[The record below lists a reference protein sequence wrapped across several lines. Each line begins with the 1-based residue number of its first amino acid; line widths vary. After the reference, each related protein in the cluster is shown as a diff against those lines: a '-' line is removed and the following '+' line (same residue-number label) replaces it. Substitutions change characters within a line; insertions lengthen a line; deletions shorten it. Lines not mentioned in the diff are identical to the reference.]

1 MRDRYTRVL
10 LAIVAIGYVGVGAWA
25 ALAPQSFYDNFPG
38 GGRQWVSVDGPF
50 NEHLVRDVGT
60 LNLALAAV
68 TIAALVRPGR
78 YLVQVVAAATLV
90 YSAPHFLYHLFHLDL
105 LDTSD
110 QVAQVMSLSITVI
123 APILLLAHTWRTN
136 QQVRTSQDE
145 RPAWR

>member
-25 ALAPQSFYDNFPG
+25 ALAPRSFYDNFPG
-38 GGRQWVSVDGPF
+38 GGRHWVSVDGPF

-110 QVAQVMSLSITVI
+110 QVAQVVSLSITVI
-123 APILLLAHTWRTN
+123 APVLLLAHTWRAN
-136 QQVRTSQDE
+136 QQARTSQDE

>member
-25 ALAPQSFYDNFPG
+25 ALAPRSFYDNFPG
-38 GGRQWVSVDGPF
+38 GGRHWVSVDGPF
-50 NEHLVRDVGT
+50 NEHLVRDVGV

-110 QVAQVMSLSITVI
+110 QVAQVVSLSITVI
-123 APILLLAHTWRTN
+123 GPVLLLAHSWRTN